1 LRNHALAAWR
11 AGVAA
16 AHPGGCVSRY
26 LEDNPEVAD
35 RVADALIIAFGKAAV
50 AMAEAL
56 GERASGVA
64 LAPHG
69 AKRGRLPVGIE
80 LLHASHPVPDTTG
93 LTASRK
99 ILRAVSA
106 LGEGDC
112 LICLISGGAS
122 SLFEVPDPRVSD
134 QELIAIY
141 DGLVRSGG
149 DIHQINIVRS
159 ALSSVKGGRLAAAA
173 APATVITFAISDVAG
188 DDPAT
193 IGSGPSAPIRHANAE
208 RALDVARRLQLTD
221 LISPSVREALAAPS
235 KPGPAEIERFEVLAS
250 SRTAAAAARGELARL
265 GYAHVDSGPVRGR
278 LTGPSDVA
286 VEEICARVREYLGK
300 TGAGGAA
307 GITFHG
313 ETTVKVPENA
323 GKGGRNLHMAARM
336 ALALEGVEGFSAVVA
351 GTDGRDG
358 NSDAAGAVID
368 GETARRAAEA
378 GYPLELALERY
389 DTMTALD
396 VAGDVLRTG
405 PTGTNVE
412 DLVVITLDPGRA
424 QQR

>member
-1 LRNHALAAWR
+1 
-11 AGVAA
+11 
-16 AHPGGCVSRY
+16 
-26 LEDNPEVAD
+26 
-35 RVADALIIAFGKAAV
+35 
-50 AMAEAL
+50 MAEAL
-56 GERASGVA
+56 GESASGFV

-69 AKRGRLPVGIE
+69 AQRGRLPPAIE
-80 LLHASHPVPDTTG
+80 LLQASHPVPDTTG
-93 LTASRK
+93 LAASRK

-106 LGEGDC
+106 LGEGEC
-112 LICLISGGAS
+112 LLCLISGGAS

-134 QELIAIY
+134 RELIALY
-141 DGLVRSGG
+141 DALVRSGG
-149 DIHQINIVRS
+149 DIHQINAVRS

-173 APATVITFAISDVAG
+173 APAKVITLAISDVAG
-188 DDPAT
+188 GDPAPL
-193 IGSGPSAPIRHANAE
+193 GSGPSAPIRSAQAE
-208 RALDVARRLQLTD
+208 SALDVARRLQLTD
-221 LISPSVREALAAPS
+221 SISPTVRDALAEPS
-235 KPGPAEIERFEVLAS
+235 ERGAVDIERFEVLAS

-278 LTGPSDVA
+278 LTGESDVA
-286 VEEICARVREYLGK
+286 AEEICASVREYLGK
-300 TGAGGAA
+300 TEAAGSA

-336 ALALEGVEGFSAVVA
+336 ALALGGVEGFSAVVA

-368 GETARRAAEA
+368 GGTARRAADA

-389 DTMTALD
+389 DTMTALEA
-396 VAGDVLRTG
+396 AGDVLRTG

-412 DLVVITLDPGRA
+412 DLVVITLAAGHA